1 MRANRLIVFVLF
13 CGMLAGCSSTQRRS
27 YNVGIVNA
35 SDEPVILW
43 LTKDGPPTEGH
54 WLTPSQW
61 HELQADGSIPAD
73 APSPAVQ
80 LPPGMKVDLG
90 PQEGR
95 FGRTSS
101 AVLLV
106 YSTPVTLE
114 EMAATPRS
122 TSLMDAVYL
131 EPGQNYV
138 MVRSTA
144 PVRAQRV
151 ARLEGRP
158 AGAGGRP

>member
-1 MRANRLIVFVLF
+1 MRANLALLLLLF
-13 CGMLAGCSSTQRRS
+13 FAMLAGCSSTQRRS
-27 YNVGIVNA
+27 YSVGVVNA
-35 SDEPVILW
+35 SNEPVMLW

-61 HELQADGSIPAD
+61 QELLADGSIPAD
-73 APSPAVQ
+73 APNPAVA

-90 PQEGR
+90 PQKGR
-95 FGRTSS
+95 FARQSS

-106 YSTPVTLE
+106 FSAPVTLE

-131 EPGQNYV
+131 EPGQNWV
-138 MVRSTA
+138 MVRSSA
-144 PVRAQRV
+144 PVRVQRV
-151 ARLEGRP
+151 SRLEGRP
-158 AGAGGRP
+158 AGGGRP